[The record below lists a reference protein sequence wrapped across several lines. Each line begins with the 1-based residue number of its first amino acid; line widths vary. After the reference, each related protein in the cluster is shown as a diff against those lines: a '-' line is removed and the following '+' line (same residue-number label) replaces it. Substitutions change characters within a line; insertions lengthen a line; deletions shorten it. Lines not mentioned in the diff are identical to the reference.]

1 MKKTTP
7 EALSILRGYSV
18 LNKNEFIQING
29 RENTTLHLAAPTY
42 NPSQL
47 TVMMLQYS

>member
-29 RENTTLHLAAPTY
+29 RKTRLCTLQRRPFTA
-42 NPSQL
+42 
-47 TVMMLQYS
+47 YSYDATI

>member
-18 LNKNEFIQING
+18 LKNEFIQIRRKSG
-29 RENTTLHLAAPTY
+29 EKHDFAPC
-42 NPSQL
+42 SAD
-47 TVMMLQYS
+47 LQPFTAYSYDATI

>member
-29 RENTTLHLAAPTY
+29 RKTQLCTLQRRLTTLHSL
-42 NPSQL
+42 QL
-47 TVMMLQYS
+47 

>member
-29 RENTTLHLAAPTY
+29 RKTRLCTLQRRLTTPHSL
-42 NPSQL
+42 QL
-47 TVMMLQYS
+47 